1 MCELFGANL
10 NVFSND
16 FQTHFPNPVTNEK
29 IYILLDPCHM
39 EKLVRNTLASR
50 KTFYDQHDK
59 KIEWKYIESLYNY
72 SRTNDF
78 RTHKIN
84 KKHIDWK
91 RNAMNV
97 RIAAQTFSLSV
108 ANSIEFLMNK
118 NVPEFQGAEPTIK
131 FIRRMDKL
139 FNIFNSKR
147 MNDKNIFKKSLSAEN
162 KRIIFDFLEDCIDF
176 FKTIKVV
183 NERIGKKRSTRGE
196 RVVLLLHS
204 RNKCAFRGFIVDA
217 HSLMAM
223 YREYVEEKHFLSN
236 IYTYNLLQDVIEMMF
251 GRIRACGGFNN
262 NPNVQQ
268 FIGAFRKMQCNIKI
282 DLSVGSNCRM
292 FDMNLPEN
300 LFYSDIF
307 FVSSKRAKITMDEHA
322 YREQKDLILKE
333 LSEISGFDTIDAY
346 DPVDITDVL
355 SHYALDGTSD
365 FMVEYIASLIEK
377 KIMQSGSFH
386 CERCRLVFNE
396 NEKAITLNAFALN
409 WQPCISTVDICKN
422 SEIFFKLYN
431 IQKSKPRFDF
441 KVIYCLIF
449 RSMNFNL
456 LYTESKFEC
465 DLNHKYQFIKCVVG
479 EIYINSSH
487 TNFKANHIGWL

>member
-147 MNDKNIFKKSLSAEN
+147 MNDKHIFKKSLSAEN

-322 YREQKDLILKE
+322 YR
-333 LSEISGFDTIDAY
+333 
-346 DPVDITDVL
+346 
-355 SHYALDGTSD
+355 
-365 FMVEYIASLIEK
+365 
-377 KIMQSGSFH
+377 
-386 CERCRLVFNE
+386 
-396 NEKAITLNAFALN
+396 
-409 WQPCISTVDICKN
+409 
-422 SEIFFKLYN
+422 
-431 IQKSKPRFDF
+431 
-441 KVIYCLIF
+441 
-449 RSMNFNL
+449 
-456 LYTESKFEC
+456 
-465 DLNHKYQFIKCVVG
+465 
-479 EIYINSSH
+479 
-487 TNFKANHIGWL
+487 